1 MLVPVRCFTCGKV
14 LADKWRAYVRMV
26 DEDETLSADERG
38 RILDALEI
46 RRMCCRSV
54 MLTTVDLMPVL

>member
-1 MLVPVRCFTCGKV
+1 V
-14 LADKWRAYVRMV
+14 LADKWRAYVRLV
-26 DEDETLSADERG
+26 EEDETLSADERG

-46 RRMCCRSV
+46 KRMCCRSV